1 MLHRALYEFLEIKVS
16 KNTQYAK
23 VNSGECNLLYK
34 FMHKLCVSCRLKQM
48 NLTFLKKNK
57 VHVCKAG
64 KSQTRKADRP

>member
-1 MLHRALYEFLEIKVS
+1 MLHRALYEFLKIKVS

-34 FMHKLCVSCRLKQM
+34 FMHKLCFVQIEKNESDIFK
-48 NLTFLKKNK
+48 KKNK

-64 KSQTRKADRP
+64 KS